1 MEKFWTRIS
10 NTGIHSELPFS
21 ERSRVRILNQ
31 ISFITSLFALLYFT
45 YDLLFITESKTPEQQ
60 LSFYIL
66 IIAFLVNSSIVL
78 LLNKNGFHVTAR
90 FVSILIASV
99 VLIINSVTLA
109 QPFRSEL
116 YFFGSA
122 AFVFIVFNKMRV
134 IIPVFLLQVV
144 GYLLAAYTI
153 IQRNPEVTNIN
164 SGVVIRIFI
173 AFSTVFLILYFLRQE
188 TNAYQEEIEIK
199 NVQVSEDHDEIQKI
213 NFTKDKI
220 FSIISHD
227 LRSPIGSLQALL
239 GMLNREQLS
248 EQEFKKASA
257 GLQKQIDQLKV
268 SLDELLTWSKAQL
281 HGINPEPEV
290 VPLKSLIYEV
300 VTVNRPTARNKK
312 IIITTNIPSEIT
324 AFCDPNMLRSVITNL
339 ITNAIK
345 FTPVGGAISISCKNE
360 NATAKIAV
368 EDTGLGIPKENLV
381 KILSPTIHFTT
392 RGTNNEKGTGLG
404 LIMCREFIQKNN
416 GSFEVESEDGK
427 GSIFLLTLPTQQNS
441 VSQ

>member
-1 MEKFWTRIS
+1 MENLWTRIS

-31 ISFITSLFALLYFT
+31 ISFIASLFALLYFI
-45 YDLLFITESKTPEQQ
+45 YDLLFINERKTPEQQ

-66 IIAFLVNSSIVL
+66 TIAFLVNSSIVL
-78 LLNKNGFHVTAR
+78 LLNKNGFHVAAR
-90 FVSILIASV
+90 FVCILIASV

-144 GYLLAAYTI
+144 GYLLAAYII
-153 IQRNPEVTNIN
+153 IQRNPEVTNVN
-164 SGVVIRIFI
+164 SGLFIRIFI
-173 AFSTVFLILYFLRQE
+173 AFSVLFLILYFLRQE
-188 TNAYQEEIEIK
+188 TNLYQEEIEIK
-199 NVQVSEDHDEIQKI
+199 NIQVSEDHDEIQKI

-257 GLQKQIDQLKV
+257 GLQKQVDQLKD

-290 VPLKSLIYEV
+290 VPLKTLIYEV

-427 GSIFLLTLPTQQNS
+427 GSIFLLTLPSQQRA
-441 VSQ
+441 VS

>member
-1 MEKFWTRIS
+1 MENLWTRIS

-31 ISFITSLFALLYFT
+31 ISFIASLFALLYFI
-45 YDLLFITESKTPEQQ
+45 YDLLFINERKTPEQQ

-66 IIAFLVNSSIVL
+66 TIAFLVNSSIVL
-78 LLNKNGFHVTAR
+78 LLNKNGFHVAAR
-90 FVSILIASV
+90 FVCILIASV

-144 GYLLAAYTI
+144 GYLLAAYII
-153 IQRNPEVTNIN
+153 IQRNPEVTNVN
-164 SGVVIRIFI
+164 SGLFIRIFI
-173 AFSTVFLILYFLRQE
+173 AFSVLFLILYFLRQE
-188 TNAYQEEIEIK
+188 TNLYQEEIEIK
-199 NVQVSEDHDEIQKI
+199 NIQVSEDHDEIQKI

-257 GLQKQIDQLKV
+257 GLQKQVDQLKD

-290 VPLKSLIYEV
+290 VPLKTLIYEV

-404 LIMCREFIQKNN
+404 LIMCHEFIQKNN

-427 GSIFLLTLPTQQNS
+427 GSIFLLTLPSQQRA
-441 VSQ
+441 VS

>member
-248 EQEFKKASA
+248 EQEFKKACA

-290 VPLKSLIYEV
+290 LALKSLIYEV

>member
-78 LLNKNGFHVTAR
+78 LLNKKGFHVTAR